1 MLSKKVFSLYS
12 SKIMVL
18 FALKKETIN
27 LTSRI
32 PWCMDYP
39 IHQGMLC
46 TLGGMHS
53 GSHNEKDDEQ
63 LKQDLENLKE
73 QNDILS
79 SELSDLK
86 SRLK

>member
-1 MLSKKVFSLYS
+1 
-12 SKIMVL
+12 MVL

-46 TLGGMHS
+46 TLGGMQRVD
-53 GSHNEKDDEQ
+53 GMMMIIFFGVRNT
-63 LKQDLENLKE
+63 
-73 QNDILS
+73 
-79 SELSDLK
+79 
-86 SRLK
+86 

>member
-1 MLSKKVFSLYS
+1 MNYSGKKVFSLYS

-46 TLGGMHS
+46 TLGGMQRVD
-53 GSHNEKDDEQ
+53 GMMMIIFFGVRNT
-63 LKQDLENLKE
+63 
-73 QNDILS
+73 
-79 SELSDLK
+79 
-86 SRLK
+86 